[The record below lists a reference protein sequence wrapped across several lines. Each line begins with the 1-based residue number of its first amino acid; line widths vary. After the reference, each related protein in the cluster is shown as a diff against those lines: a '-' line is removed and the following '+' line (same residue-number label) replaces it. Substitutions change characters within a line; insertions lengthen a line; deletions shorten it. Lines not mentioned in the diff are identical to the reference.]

1 MIITKR
7 KTIFFIILLFT
18 ALQFLILYIF
28 KYTPYPDCGGYIK
41 LAKECISQGQYLYP
55 TEIQIKEL
63 PFIWNLGSI
72 NILIFSLRFF
82 DSITPVLILY
92 SLMKGCTALFVYL
105 ISKKLT
111 NKKTAIISL
120 LIYVLYPANYGE
132 STSVLSELPFIF
144 FNLAGI
150 SLALYNKHFFCG
162 MLMAVGNWF
171 RPMSMIFLIS
181 TILYLLWNK
190 SSKKILTTLL
200 GYIISIMIIGGV
212 HFIYSGKFI
221 FQAKTGW
228 MALMQY
234 SWDNDKERSQDYAL
248 FEKSDPMYCDESKLD
263 CVEKDLLWRSN
274 FIIWLKNNVFEYFRQ
289 IPEKFVRMYV
299 SDNVNFCTFIK
310 DKNKKEY
317 MYEELSMESLIKDF
331 PSYSFAQI
339 LTFINLIYYYVLLIL
354 FVIGT
359 IFFYKRKSL
368 GSMIMPIS
376 LVFVGTIVILLAGH
390 GESRFHIPF
399 MPFIIMTVAYY
410 ISTKTINN
418 ARI

>member
-1 MIITKR
+1 MHYLKNQIQCIVMKVN
-7 KTIFFIILLFT
+7 
-18 ALQFLILYIF
+18 LI
-28 KYTPYPDCGGYIK
+28 
-41 LAKECISQGQYLYP
+41 
-55 TEIQIKEL
+55 
-63 PFIWNLGSI
+63 
-72 NILIFSLRFF
+72 
-82 DSITPVLILY
+82 VL
-92 SLMKGCTALFVYL
+92 K
-105 ISKKLT
+105 
-111 NKKTAIISL
+111 
-120 LIYVLYPANYGE
+120 
-132 STSVLSELPFIF
+132 
-144 FNLAGI
+144 
-150 SLALYNKHFFCG
+150 
-162 MLMAVGNWF
+162 
-171 RPMSMIFLIS
+171 
-181 TILYLLWNK
+181 
-190 SSKKILTTLL
+190 
-200 GYIISIMIIGGV
+200 
-212 HFIYSGKFI
+212 
-221 FQAKTGW
+221 
-228 MALMQY
+228 
-234 SWDNDKERSQDYAL
+234 
-248 FEKSDPMYCDESKLD
+248 
-263 CVEKDLLWRSN
+263 KDLLWRSN